1 MRINQPTFTVIG
13 SVSKKMQAK
22 KTYATTLRLSG
33 DDIEEILSMADFIM
47 KRENWTFPVYVKN
60 TMKEYNLRHG
70 PGNNSFQLDK
80 YGVTWTKAVS
90 MNKCGFARHPKG
102 VSDLAVGVAMYKPQC
117 QVLGVCGF
125 HVAAVEE
132 DVRCGGKL
140 WADLKVS
147 KKEIT

>member
-1 MRINQPTFTVIG
+1 MQVKQTYTRTV
-13 SVSKKMQAK
+13 
-22 KTYATTLRLSG
+22 RLSG
-33 DDIEEILSMADFIM
+33 EDLDQLLSETGFIM
-47 KRENWTFPVYVKN
+47 KREGWSFDVYLKN

-80 YGVTWTKAVS
+80 FGVTWTKAVS

-102 VSDLAVGVAMYKPQC
+102 VSDLAVGVAMYKPQS

-132 DVRCGGKL
+132 DIRCGGKL

-147 KKEIT
+147 REQQKETR